1 MNFAKKIINDTTD
14 SYRMI
19 CPHLPYIEITL
30 TYWSLPD
37 FSAINRFLVVQKSLH
52 GNVKKRLSTITV

>member
-1 MNFAKKIINDTTD
+1 
-14 SYRMI
+14 MI
-19 CPHLPYIEITL
+19 CPYLPYIEITL
-30 TYWSLPD
+30 AYWFLPD